1 MEFNEQKALE
11 LMEKYAPD
19 KDTYEKVMAH
29 TMAVQEIALE
39 ISEKIEVIDIE
50 FIKTAVILHDIGRFK
65 LPPWSKDQIKHGVE
79 GANILKAEGWPEK
92 FQRVCENHIGVGIL
106 KKDIEKDNLP
116 LPAKD
121 YIPET
126 KEEII
131 ITYADNLTINDQ
143 RTNEEEIE
151 ERYRKKLGEE
161 HAKRVGKFHEK
172 VHEMIHE

>member
-1 MEFNEQKALE
+1 MEFNQENALK

-19 KDTYEKVMAH
+19 KDTYEKVMEH
-29 TMAVQEIALE
+29 TMAVQKIALE
-39 ISEKIEVIDIE
+39 VADKVEGVDKE

-65 LPPWSKDQIKHGVE
+65 CPPWSEDQLKHGIE
-79 GANILKAEGWPEK
+79 GAKILKEENWPEK

-106 KKDIEKDNLP
+106 KKDIEDQQLP

-121 YIPET
+121 FIPET

-131 ITYADNLTINDQ
+131 ITYADNLVKHDK
-143 RTNEEEIE
+143 RTTEGEVA

-161 HAKRVGKFHEK
+161 HAKRVEKFHEK
-172 VHEMIHE
+172 VHEMIN